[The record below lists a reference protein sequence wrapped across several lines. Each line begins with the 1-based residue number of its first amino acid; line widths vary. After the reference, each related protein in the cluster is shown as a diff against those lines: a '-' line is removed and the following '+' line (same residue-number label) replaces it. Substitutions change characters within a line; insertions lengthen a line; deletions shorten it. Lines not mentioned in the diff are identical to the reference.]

1 MKVIF
6 TNIKILAFALAIAC
20 IGCSADK
27 ANNNPDEN
35 NMTAQTDSTA
45 TDNGRTR
52 VMFKTSMG
60 DFTVELY
67 NETPRHRDNFLK
79 LVKDSFYNDVLFHRV
94 IRNFMIQTGDPDSK
108 NATPDAMLGAGG
120 PGYNIEAEIV
130 YPQFFHKKGALAAAR
145 QADQVNPRR
154 ESSGSQFYIVT
165 GRRYTQ
171 DQLNQMQAQ
180 IANMRMQQ
188 ILDSLVAPRRKE
200 IMKLRM
206 AGDSATIDK
215 LSEELIAQA
224 KAEYDKAPFNF
235 TDEQAK
241 AYTAI
246 GGTPHLDGQYT
257 VFGEVTDGM
266 AVIEAIENSPT
277 NKADRPDEDIKI
289 ISANIVE

>member
-1 MKVIF
+1 
-6 TNIKILAFALAIAC
+6 
-20 IGCSADK
+20 
-27 ANNNPDEN
+27 
-35 NMTAQTDSTA
+35 
-45 TDNGRTR
+45 
-52 VMFKTSMG
+52 
-60 DFTVELY
+60 
-67 NETPRHRDNFLK
+67 
-79 LVKDSFYNDVLFHRV
+79 
-94 IRNFMIQTGDPDSK
+94 
-108 NATPDAMLGAGG
+108 
-120 PGYNIEAEIV
+120 
-130 YPQFFHKKGALAAAR
+130 
-145 QADQVNPRR
+145 
-154 ESSGSQFYIVT
+154 
-165 GRRYTQ
+165 
-171 DQLNQMQAQ
+171 
-180 IANMRMQQ
+180 MRMQQ

-289 ISANIVE
+289 ISATIVE